1 MGNLKWLIVG
11 VLVLLLGYFII
22 ESQQSGYTTQT
33 DRVFPEKKD
42 GVSKLVFEKNG
53 ETLTLTKQ
61 DTTWSIAG
69 NDTLVIKKD
78 RMTAFFDQTFGV
90 ERETLMTQ
98 KADNWP
104 KYSVDD
110 SSGAHV
116 KVYDSSDALLTHAVF
131 GQSTSDWSR
140 NYVRVGDG
148 PEVYLTN
155 MSVIHQINTLPTY
168 WGEKPPA
175 PKPVV
180 MDSIGVGGE

>member
-1 MGNLKWLIVG
+1 MANLKWLIIG
-11 VLVLLLGYFII
+11 VLVLLGVYFVMQ
-22 ESQQSGYTTQT
+22 SQQSGYTTQT
-33 DRVFPEKKD
+33 DRVFPEETD
-42 GVSKLVFEKNG
+42 GVSKLVFEKGG

-61 DTTWSIAG
+61 DTAWSIVG
-69 NDTLVIKKD
+69 HDTLVVKADRIKS
-78 RMTAFFDQTFGV
+78 FFDQAFGV

-98 KADNWP
+98 KADNWS

-110 SSGAHV
+110 ALGAHV
-116 KVYDSSDALLTHAVF
+116 RVYDAADKLLTHAVF

-155 MSVIHQINTLPTY
+155 MSVIHQLNTLPTY
-168 WGEKPPA
+168 WGAKPPA

-180 MDSIGVGGE
+180 MDSVGVGGE

>member
-11 VLVLLLGYFII
+11 VLVLLGVYFIMQ
-22 ESQQSGYTTQT
+22 SQQSGYTTQT

-42 GVSKLVFEKNG
+42 VVSKLVFEKSG
-53 ETLTLTKQ
+53 ATITLTKQ
-61 DTTWSIAG
+61 DTTWSIVG
-69 NDTLVIKKD
+69 NDTLVVKVDRIKS
-78 RMTAFFDQTFGV
+78 FFDQAFGV

-98 KADNWP
+98 KADNWS

-110 SSGAHV
+110 ALGAHV
-116 KVYDSSDALLTHAVF
+116 KVYDASDALLTHAVF

-140 NYVRVGDG
+140 NYVRVGEG

-180 MDSIGVGGE
+180 MDSVGVGGE